1 MKKHLLIFCLLVA
14 GVDTTAQ
21 TVVNSKNTRYQME
34 REVITR
40 WNNFDPKWYFIL
52 FHNKYRTGEDRR
64 NMKQLLPLM
73 AATKLNAIE
82 AEQENKDLADIR
94 DQEMFKMADRSLNK
108 SWHLLYESKVTGLNN
123 RIAQL
128 NTQAIAAGIDFN
140 ILLALKG
147 EQERINADINLTK
160 ESYED
165 DAKKA
170 EQFRIGLTDLT
181 MLRGY
186 YLRLLNLYHNLPKNK

>member
-1 MKKHLLIFCLLVA
+1 MKKHLLVFCLLAA
-14 GVDTTAQ
+14 GVDAAAQ
-21 TVVNSKNTRYQME
+21 TVVNSKNTRYQMQ

-73 AATKLNAIE
+73 AATKINLSASQQEEEDLDAIYN
-82 AEQENKDLADIR
+82 QEI
-94 DQEMFKMADRSLNK
+94 FKMADRSLNK
-108 SWHLLYESKVTGLNN
+108 SWYLLYENKVASLNN

-128 NTQAIAAGIDFN
+128 DVQALAAGVDFN
-140 ILLALKG
+140 MLLALKT

-165 DAKKA
+165 DSKKA
-170 EQFRIGLTDLT
+170 NQYRIGLTDLT
-181 MLRGY
+181 TLRGY
-186 YLRLLNLYHNLPKNK
+186 YLRLINLFHNQPKK